1 MIRNV
6 SLNFKKILFIY
17 LQKKKAKKAKKAK
30 KKKINTYKARKKKLQ
45 KKKKK
50 KKIKLLKKEEN
61 IIINYTNF
69 KFKDEFFNLKKL
81 YLFSL
86 PSSSSWPPLSSSSSI
101 IIISRAEE
109 EGGSASSLSTL
120 IRFCFSKNIDKKF

>member
-17 LQKKKAKKAKKAK
+17 LQKKKSKKSKKSKEKKNKHIQSK
-30 KKKINTYKARKKKLQ
+30 KKKIT

-50 KKIKLLKKEEN
+50 KKEIKLLQKKEN
-61 IIINYTNF
+61 IIINYINF

-81 YLFSL
+81 YLL
-86 PSSSSWPPLSSSSSI
+86 LLL
-101 IIISRAEE
+101 
-109 EGGSASSLSTL
+109 SSLS
-120 IRFCFSKNIDKKF
+120 